1 MNNIQTTEDELKKIL
16 EIPIANFN
24 FANATKWIFN
34 IPIGRLFQIENPDPN
49 GQYLEYP
56 LNCQSVTFP
65 SFKIGTTKT
74 SFMGYSFD
82 ISSRQNLTEK
92 GISFQFLISNNWLQ
106 YLMLL
111 KWFEL
116 EDYTM
121 YNANRAETQTV
132 QLGKV
137 KPVIDDSQFRTP
149 YESRTKS
156 ILFYTR
162 SNGSL

>member
-1 MNNIQTTEDELKKIL
+1 MSINQTENQLKKIL
-16 EIPIANFN
+16 EIPIGNFN
-24 FANATKWIFN
+24 FANSTKWIFN
-34 IPIGRLFQIENPDPN
+34 IPVGRLFQIENPDPN

-65 SFKIGTTKT
+65 SFKIGTSKT

-82 ISSRQNLTEK
+82 ISSRQNVTEK
-92 GISFQFLISNNWLQ
+92 GITFQFLVSNNWLQ

-121 YNANRAETQTV
+121 YNASRAETPTV
-132 QLGKV
+132 QLGKI
-137 KPVIDDSQFRTP
+137 KPVIDDSEFRTP
-149 YESRTKS
+149 YE
-156 ILFYTR
+156 TR
-162 SNGSL
+162 SKSVLFNARTDGTL